1 MLTCRRA
8 TERLSRSLDG
18 PLPVGAKIGLEGHM
32 LLCRHCRRFRKQIVI
47 LDALCRE
54 AGERVLADGGP
65 ELPAAARERIAAAL
79 AQYETGGDQ

>member
-18 PLPVGAKIGLEGHM
+18 PLPAVEKVGMEGHM

-54 AGERVLADGGP
+54 AGDRAAGGET

-79 AQYETGGDQ
+79 AQYETGGDR